1 MNLQTFALHDC
12 GAAPKRNFCTN
23 YCPYTERER
32 EIIQMVRTFN
42 LRFLKL

>member
-32 EIIQMVRTFN
+32 ERSFKWYVP
-42 LRFLKL
+42 L